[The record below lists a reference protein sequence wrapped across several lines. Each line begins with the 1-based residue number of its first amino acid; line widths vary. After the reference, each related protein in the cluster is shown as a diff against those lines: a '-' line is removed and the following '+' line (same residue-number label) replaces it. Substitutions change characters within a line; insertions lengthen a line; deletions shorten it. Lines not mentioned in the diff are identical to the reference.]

1 MSGERSSKTQIWKS
15 SSRKSTVQP
24 LTSIPP
30 GSDVFIDAN
39 IFIYGIS
46 NSSTQCRR
54 LLERCSREEV
64 TGISLFEIVNEAT
77 HQFMMAEA
85 FSKRLIARRTASELR
100 QKYLAIPKLV
110 DYWRETEKILA
121 LNLLLFSTDE
131 QMVRSAHSER
141 QVSGL
146 LTNDSMI
153 MSCMREYG
161 IQYLASAD
169 GDFDRASGIIVCGP
183 DDI

>member
-1 MSGERSSKTQIWKS
+1 M
-15 SSRKSTVQP
+15 QP
-24 LTSIPP
+24 LTSTPP
-30 GSDVFIDAN
+30 GSDVLIDAN
-39 IFIYGIS
+39 IFVYGIS
-46 NSSTQCRR
+46 NSSPQCRR

-85 FSKRLIARRTASELR
+85 FSKRLIVRRAASELR
-100 QKYLAIPKLV
+100 QKFSAIPTLV
-110 DYWRETEKILA
+110 DYWRETERILA
-121 LNLLLFSTDE
+121 LNLLLLSTDE
-131 QMVRSAHSER
+131 QIVRRAQSER
-141 QVSGL
+141 QASGL

-169 GDFDRASGIIVCGP
+169 RDFDRASGIVVCGP